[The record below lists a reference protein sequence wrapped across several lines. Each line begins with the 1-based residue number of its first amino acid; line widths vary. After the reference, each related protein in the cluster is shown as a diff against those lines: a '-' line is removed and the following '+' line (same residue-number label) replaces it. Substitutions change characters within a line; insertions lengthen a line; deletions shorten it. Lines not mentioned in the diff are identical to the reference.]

1 MSFGERADAANERM
15 VQIMSVIDENS
26 EEARLQGAAIAGLL
40 LGGWAA
46 AGGIEMGYSALAV
59 ASIMTVGAASALAI
73 RAFA

>member
-1 MSFGERADAANERM
+1 MSLAERADAANERM
-15 VQIMSVIDENS
+15 VQIMDVIDEDS
-26 EEARLQGAAIAGLL
+26 ESARLQGAAIAGLL

-46 AGGIEMGYSALAV
+46 AAGIEMGYSALAV